1 MAGSAAKI
9 LVVEDDPLLRDL
21 YFELL
26 KDEGYD
32 VVAAPDGQV
41 GFDEIKKGGY
51 DLVLLD
57 VMLPKMDGLQILRE
71 VSQAKPPFSIGPVV
85 LLTNL
90 GQDNIVKEAFE
101 HGAAG
106 YLIKSSFTP
115 DQVLHE
121 VRTFLANSKKA

>member
-1 MAGSAAKI
+1 MANQGNQKI
-9 LVVEDDPLLRDL
+9 LLVEDDQLLRDL
-21 YFELL
+21 YNELL
-26 KDEGYD
+26 RDEGFD
-32 VVAAPDGQV
+32 VTACADGEE
-41 GFDEIKKGGY
+41 GFNEIKKGGY
-51 DLVLLD
+51 NLVLLD
-57 VMLPKMDGLQILRE
+57 VMLPKMDGLQILKE
-71 VSQAKPPFSIGPVV
+71 ISKSNGGYKIGPVV

-121 VRTFLANSKKA
+121 VRTFLASAA

>member
-1 MAGSAAKI
+1 MNMARI

-21 YFELL
+21 YYELL
-26 KDEGYD
+26 KDEGYE
-32 VVAAPDGQV
+32 VTAAADGEV

-71 VSQAKPPFSIGPVV
+71 TSQANPPFKIGPIV

-121 VRTFLANSKKA
+121 VRTFLAGTHKA

>member
-1 MAGSAAKI
+1 MSDVSAQKI
-9 LVVEDDPLLRDL
+9 LVVEDDQLLRDL

-26 KDEGYD
+26 RDEGFD
-32 VVAAPDGQV
+32 VTACADGEL
-41 GFDEIKKGGY
+41 GFNEIKKGGY
-51 DLVLLD
+51 QLVLLD
-57 VMLPKMDGLQILRE
+57 VMLPKMDGLQILKE
-71 VSQAKPPFSIGPVV
+71 VSQHKDKFHIGPIV

-101 HGAAG
+101 YGAAG

-121 VRTFLANSKKA
+121 VRTFLAGSK